1 MIKKDCYGFNRVG
14 SCSALSEQICRD
26 CDCGFYKP
34 LDKYIKDMKANLAQ
48 TTNPDYIKCLEE
60 IISEAEAKCQQ

>member
-34 LDKYIKDMKANLAQ
+34 LDKYIKDMKANLEQ
-48 TTNPDYIKCLEE
+48 TTNPDYIKCLED
-60 IISEAEAKCQQ
+60 IIKEAEVRCQK

>member
-14 SCSALSEQICRD
+14 SCSALSAQICRD
-26 CDCGFYKP
+26 CECGFYKP
-34 LDKYIKDMKANLAQ
+34 LDKYIKDMKANLAH

-60 IISEAEAKCQQ
+60 IIRMSEAKL

>member
-34 LDKYIKDMKANLAQ
+34 LDKYIKENG
-48 TTNPDYIKCLEE
+48 
-60 IISEAEAKCQQ
+60 